1 MTAVSAVA
9 LQSSTWFSR
18 GRLGAVG
25 VVWRSFM
32 ATPADQPTRGR
43 PAAVPFI
50 LVTVMLD
57 ILGIGLIV
65 PVLPRLIESLLQPG
79 DYDALLRWAP
89 FLRLYAPAAELGSG
103 AHVGDAAIFFGTFS
117 AVYALMQVLFAP
129 ILGAL
134 SDRFG
139 RRVVL
144 LSSLFGAAL
153 DYLLLAFAP
162 TLGWLFIGRVLAG
175 ITGASYSTATSYITD
190 VTPPEKRASAFG
202 LLGSMFGVGFILG
215 PTLGGVLGDYGLRA
229 PFFAAATLNALNL
242 LYGLF
247 VLPESLAPE
256 HRRPFDRRRA
266 TPLGALKN
274 LGRSPMLIGMTGTL
288 VCIFLAQQILY
299 NVWALFCQVRFD
311 WSPSQVGLSL
321 AAVGLASGLV
331 QGGVVRV
338 AIPRLGERR
347 SVVVALVFAAAGF
360 TAYAFATQGWM
371 MYVVIFPF
379 ALQGLAGPAAQ
390 ALLTREVKPS
400 EQGELQGSLSSLQG
414 LSSVVGP
421 LISSALFARFAPLDA
436 SPRFPGMPFLAAA
449 GLNVLGLVLALL
461 LFARL
466 PAKPV
471 TS

>member
-1 MTAVSAVA
+1 MS
-9 LQSSTWFSR
+9 
-18 GRLGAVG
+18 
-25 VVWRSFM
+25 
-32 ATPADQPTRGR
+32 TPAEPSARRRT
-43 PAAVPFI
+43 AAVPFI
-50 LVTVMLD
+50 LITVMLD

-65 PVLPRLIESLLQPG
+65 PVLPRLIESLLLPG
-79 DYDALLRWAP
+79 DYEWLLRWAP
-89 FLRLYAPAAELGSG
+89 FLKLYAPPEELSTG
-103 AHVGDAAIFFGTFS
+103 AHVGEAAIFFGTFS
-117 AVYALMQVLFAP
+117 AVYALMQVIFAP

-144 LSSLFGAAL
+144 LSSTFGAAL

-162 TLGWLFIGRVLAG
+162 TLGWLFIGRVFAG

-190 VTPPEKRASAFG
+190 VTPPQKRAAAFG

-215 PTLGGVLGDYGLRA
+215 PTLGGLLGEYGLRA
-229 PFFAAATLNALNL
+229 PFLAAATLNAINL
-242 LYGLF
+242 LYGFF

-256 HRRPFDRRRA
+256 NRRAFDRKRA

-274 LGRSPMLIGMTGTL
+274 LGRTPMLLGLSGTL

-299 NVWALFCQVRFD
+299 NVWALFGQVRFD

-347 SVVVALVFAAAGF
+347 SVLVALVFATAGF
-360 TAYAFATQGWM
+360 LAYAFATQGWM
-371 MYVVIFPF
+371 MYVIIFPF
-379 ALQGLAGPAAQ
+379 ALQGLAGPAVQ
-390 ALLTREVKPS
+390 ALLTREVKPT
-400 EQGELQGSLSSLQG
+400 EQGELQGSLSSLQS
-414 LSSVVGP
+414 LSAVAGP
-421 LISSALFARFAPLDA
+421 LISSALFARFAPASA
-436 SPRFPGMPFLAAA
+436 SPRFPGMPFIAAA
-449 GLNVLGLVLALL
+449 GLNLLGLVLAAL

-466 PAKPV
+466 PAKPAPSV
-471 TS
+471 S